1 MVTIWGKK
9 CYLGLTEISSI
20 MYLGFFKD
28 WGWGQADFYVLSL
41 STHNEGVAVVKSE
54 CSGRASF
61 PVGKSWDSLFNSD
74 CELSREKQ
82 WGGGQR
88 QKASFSYF
96 VAWSA

>member
-1 MVTIWGKK
+1 M
-9 CYLGLTEISSI
+9 
-20 MYLGFFKD
+20 
-28 WGWGQADFYVLSL
+28 LSL

-82 WGGGQR
+82 WGGRAEAESLIFLFCSLECLKCLQVGGDCVR
-88 QKASFSYF
+88 HKVLLRAD
-96 VAWSA
+96 